1 VPWPCVQPS
10 PSRTPQ
16 SIYVPCE
23 SVSSYAWFASK
34 QQQEQAPTVSDTAAV
49 MCDVKL
55 IQGCINICLFHYKF
69 TWQVC
74 TEFLMFQA
82 SPGALT
88 TYCKLELR
96 ANLLYAAYTC
106 TVQDMCC
113 WTFTSAA
120 GGATEGQEVRSLEYR
135 NLPYTCPAWST
146 QIAR

>member
-1 VPWPCVQPS
+1 MHHYPIMLRARQLRTDGWLMKYIRSCQPNWQQSPASCAAWLTSIAVKQVPDVGATHSFAVPWPCVQPS

-69 TWQVC
+69 T
-74 TEFLMFQA
+74 
-82 SPGALT
+82 
-88 TYCKLELR
+88 
-96 ANLLYAAYTC
+96 
-106 TVQDMCC
+106 
-113 WTFTSAA
+113 
-120 GGATEGQEVRSLEYR
+120 
-135 NLPYTCPAWST
+135 
-146 QIAR
+146 